1 MHSVTPAIIGGL
13 SPCVPPQ
20 SLEEYLS
27 PFLTQQN
34 CEKTRGD
41 YKCELI
47 LFGKWVG
54 KKPHEVTTLD
64 IIAFRKH
71 LEERGLRP
79 ITIAKK
85 LAVLRSFYRFLHEA
99 FGFPNPVLPVRIPR
113 VADESTRAVLT
124 LQEANRLLT
133 IIDTRT
139 TLGKRDL
146 CIMSLLLVLG
156 MRTIEVSRC
165 SIEDIHEI
173 EGIAVLRVKGKGGRV
188 QDMKLR
194 EDVMGAI
201 RAYLATRT
209 IQSPQEPLFLSI
221 GNLAKGRIS
230 SKTIQQR
237 VKFYFRLAGIRKP
250 RLSAHS
256 LRHSAAL
263 LTLSV
268 GKADLVSVQR
278 MLRHSDPKVTLAY
291 LRALDF
297 LKDSAVDRNPI
308 SLPPTA

>member
-1 MHSVTPAIIGGL
+1 MDTTLALTGGL
-13 SPCVPPQ
+13 SPCAPSQ

-34 CEKTRGD
+34 CEKTKQD
-41 YKCELI
+41 YRCELR
-47 LFGKWVG
+47 LFGLWVQ
-54 KKPHEVTTLD
+54 KKPQEVTTLD

-71 LEERGLRP
+71 LEERGLKP
-79 ITIAKK
+79 VTVAKK

-99 FGFPNPVLPVRIPR
+99 FGFPNPALPVRIPR
-113 VADESTRAVLT
+113 VTDDSTRAVLT
-124 LQEANRLLT
+124 LQESNRLLSM
-133 IIDTRT
+133 IDTST
-139 TLGKRDL
+139 VIGKRDL
-146 CIMSLLLVLG
+146 SILSMLCVLG
-156 MRTIEVSRC
+156 LRTIEVSRC
-165 SIEDIHEI
+165 SIEDIHEV
-173 EGIAVLRVKGKGGRV
+173 EGRAVLRVKGKGGRV
-188 QDMKLR
+188 ADALLR
-194 EDVMGAI
+194 EDVYAVI
-201 RAYLATRT
+201 KAYLATRT
-209 IQSPQEPLFLSI
+209 IRSTQEPLFLAI

-230 SKTIQQR
+230 PKTIQER
-237 VKFYFRLAGIRKP
+237 VRFYFRLAGITKP

-278 MLRHSDPKVTLAY
+278 MLRHSDPKVTLTY

-297 LKDSAVDRNPI
+297 LKDNAVDRNPI